1 VEEPKIEI
9 VMEEKTND
17 IIFDEIRKLKSDVE
31 DIKDINTKNNKILSQ
46 IRDIFGELLLEMK
59 N

>member
-1 VEEPKIEI
+1 
-9 VMEEKTND
+9 MEEKTND